1 MLSPRVAGTR
11 ARRRASATATQIHV
25 VEDGQ
30 VRVKRDA
37 LATEEPLAIRLQ
49 AAGVTRDVA
58 ITMRTPGSDFELAAG
73 FLFCEGIVTDRER
86 ISRISYCVDPA
97 VTGAQEYNVVTVE
110 VFGDEALT
118 ANLDNRTFAMTSACG
133 ICGQANLDAL
143 AARGYARLPPGG
155 RIQAAV
161 LREFPRRVRPR
172 QRLFEKTGGLHAAA
186 ICMPDGEILV
196 VREDIGRHNAV
207 DKVIGWALLN
217 GRVPLRDAIVVV
229 SGRAGYEIVQKCVAA
244 GVPILAAVSAPSSLA
259 VDASREFGM
268 TLVGFLRDDRFNVY
282 SGMDRVE
289 VDDEPEPCVETQD

>member
-1 MLSPRVAGTR
+1 VAGTKS
-11 ARRRASATATQIHV
+11 RRRASATATQIHV
-25 VEDGQ
+25 VEDGE
-30 VRVKRDA
+30 VRVKRDS
-37 LATEEPLAIRLQ
+37 LATEEPLAIRIQ

-58 ITMRTPGSDFELAAG
+58 ITMRTPGSDFELSAG
-73 FLFCEGIVTDRER
+73 FLFGEGIVTDREW

-97 VTGAQEYNVVTVE
+97 ITGAQEYNVVTVE
-110 VFGDEALT
+110 VVGDHARS
-118 ANLDNRTFAMTSACG
+118 ADLDNRTFAMTSACG

-143 AARGYARLPPGG
+143 AARGYDRLPLGG
-155 RIQAAV
+155 RIPAAI
-161 LREFPRRVRPR
+161 LRELPHRVRR
-172 QRLFEKTGGLHAAA
+172 QQRLFEKTGGLHAAA
-186 ICMPDGEILV
+186 ICTLDGEVLV

-259 VDASREFGM
+259 VDVAREFGM

-282 SGMDRVE
+282 CGMDRIIMGKE
-289 VDDEPEPCVETQD
+289 EST